1 MSLHSKYILSFTAA
15 SLRLNEMIKVAK
27 AAYDNN
33 STDLQVVKESGVVFS
48 SVKTRTS
55 DREFREV
62 RKRLEKLTPEQISIL
77 INADLISQK
86 QIAFLAVCK
95 RYEFIR
101 DFTIEVIRDK
111 VLVFDFKLNESDFNS
126 FINSKILL
134 HPELEAFSESTRKK
148 AKQVMY
154 RILEQ
159 AGIINNAVEKAIL
172 PQILQQDVINAI
184 VRDDPAW
191 LKIYMM
197 PDRDI
202 KQLRH

>member
-1 MSLHSKYILSFTAA
+1 MSLSSKYILSFTAA
-15 SLRLNEMIKVAK
+15 SLRLNEMVKVAK
-27 AAYDNN
+27 AAYGNN
-33 STDLQVVKESGVVFS
+33 ATDLKVVKESGVVFS

-77 INADLISQK
+77 INGDFISQK
-86 QIAFLAVCK
+86 QIAFLGVCK
-95 RYEFIR
+95 RYGFIR

-134 HPELEAFSESTRKK
+134 HPELEAFSTSTLKK

-159 AGIINNAVEKAIL
+159 AGIINNAVEKNIL
-172 PQILQQDVINAI
+172 PQIIQQDVINAI

-191 LKIYMM
+191 LKIFMM